1 MEPRSLT
8 QDEARERAA
17 LIAVERYE
25 IDVDFTDLPTG
36 DQVSCVST
44 VDFTCRRPG
53 ASTFV
58 DCAAPVVEATLNG
71 VPLAQ
76 PGEGRILLPD
86 LGSHNRLVVRTT
98 QADTATGSGVHRA
111 VDPADGEVYVWTSF
125 EPDEARFVWACF
137 DQPDLKA
144 PHAFTVTAPAAWTVT
159 SNSGDPRIED
169 LGEGASTGP
178 ARRWTFADTPPLS
191 TYNAV
196 VNAGPFHQVRRTT
209 GGHDLGLYTRR
220 SLAALLDRDADEI
233 FTLTEQGLA
242 FYGRVF
248 GMPFPQR
255 TYDQVFVPEFGGAME
270 NYGCVTW
277 SDGFLQR
284 GAPTAAERELFAKV
298 LLHEMAHMWFGNIV
312 TMRWWDDLWLNEA
325 FAEFACNWA
334 AVEATA
340 YRDAWAG
347 HLATGKLRAYLTDQG
362 PISHPIRT
370 QVRSTA
376 EAASIFDAI
385 TYEKGASVLKQLMTY
400 VGEENF
406 SAGMTAYFARHAW
419 NNATLQDLIDA
430 LGKASG
436 RDLDAWRAGWLETA
450 GTDRLAL
457 ERDGS
462 GLVLVAEGPG
472 AGHGPRP
479 QVLAVGAYAA
489 DDADAGLRRLALATV
504 EVEQPRTPVDLPADA
519 HLYLVNDEDLTFA
532 VATVEPARRGAL
544 IAAAPALPTAISRG
558 VAVATVWDLLVKGE
572 ATAADLVRCVTS
584 VLAVETGDSVI
595 EPYLDLAVAG
605 SERWAPE
612 QRRAEL
618 AAVVAATARRLADD
632 PNRRQVA
639 LRAFAKTA
647 ANLDDVEWLR
657 QQAGDDVD
665 LLWRALARKA
675 ELGGDVAQ
683 EAVGLQQRD
692 PNPEAWIRALAVQAA
707 VPSAQ
712 AKQAVWQKVTDEHAV
727 PVGALSSV
735 MSTFWRPGQGELLAP
750 YAARYL
756 EVLPTLERGG
766 MISAMV
772 FTNQLFPL
780 HGIGQDY
787 PDAALAAAESTAPVV
802 RKTLTERAD
811 LVRRMLDRKSVV

>member
-1 MEPRSLT
+1 MEPLSLT

-36 DQVSCVST
+36 DRVGCVST
-44 VDFTCRRPG
+44 VEFSCRRPG

-58 DCAAPVVEATLNG
+58 DCAAQVVEATLNG
-71 VPLAQ
+71 KPLGPPA
-76 PGEGRILLPD
+76 EGRILLPD
-86 LGSHNRLVVRTT
+86 LSPHNRLVVRTT
-98 QADTATGSGVHRA
+98 QADTTNGAGVHKA

-159 SNSGDPRIED
+159 SNSGAPQIED
-169 LGEGASTGP
+169 AGEGASAGA

-196 VNAGPFHQVRRTT
+196 VNAGPFHQVRRTA
-209 GGHDLGLYTRR
+209 GGHDLGLYARR
-220 SLAALLDRDADEI
+220 SLAALLDRDAEEI
-233 FTLTEQGLA
+233 FTLTEQGLG

-255 TYDQVFVPEFGGAME
+255 TYDQVFMPEFGGAME

-284 GAPTAAERELFAKV
+284 SAPTAAERELFAKV

-325 FAEFACNWA
+325 FAEFACHWA

-347 HLATGKLRAYLTDQG
+347 HLATGKQRAYLTDQG

-385 TYEKGASVLKQLMTY
+385 TYDKGASVLKQLMTY

-406 SAGMTAYFARHAW
+406 SAGMTAYFARYAW
-419 NNATLQDLIDA
+419 SNATLQDLIDA

-457 ERDGS
+457 ERDGD
-462 GLVLVAEGPG
+462 GLVLVADGPG
-472 AGHGPRP
+472 PGIGPRP
-479 QVLAVGAYAA
+479 QVLAVGAYAT
-489 DDADAGLRRLALATV
+489 DGTGTGLRRLALATV
-504 EVEQPRTPVDLPADA
+504 DVEQARTPVELPVDA
-519 HLYLVNDEDLTFA
+519 QLYLVNDEDLTFA
-532 VATVEPARRGAL
+532 VATVEPARSAAL
-544 IAAAPALPTAISRG
+544 IAAAPGLPTAISRG
-558 VAVATVWDLLVKGE
+558 VAVATVWDLLVKGG
-572 ATAADLVRCVTS
+572 ATAADTVRCVTS

-595 EPYLDLAVAG
+595 EPYLDLAVAS

-612 QRRAEL
+612 KQRAEL
-618 AAVVAATARRLADD
+618 AALVAATARQLADD

-647 ANLDDVEWLR
+647 ASLEDVEWLR
-657 QQAGDDVD
+657 RQAGDEVD
-665 LLWRALARKA
+665 LLWRALTRKA
-675 ELGGDVAQ
+675 ELGGEVAD
-683 EAVGLQQRD
+683 EVAGLLERD
-692 PNPEAWIRALAVQAA
+692 PNPEAWIRALTVRAA
-707 VPSAQ
+707 APSAE
-712 AKQAVWQKVTDEHAV
+712 AKEGVWQKVTDERAV
-727 PVGALSSV
+727 PVGAVSAV
-735 MSTFWRPGQGELLAP
+735 MSAFWRPGQDELLAP
-750 YAARYL
+750 YAGRYL
-756 EVLPTLERGG
+756 DLLPALERGG
-766 MISAMV
+766 MIPAMV

-780 HGIGQDY
+780 YGIGRDY
-787 PDAALAAAESTAPVV
+787 PDAALAAAEPTAPVV

-811 LVRRMLDRKSVV
+811 LVRRMLRSR